1 MGESNMRKD
10 RLSFLLLGLGIGI
23 ILTNFVYYM
32 VPNVEYRDLT
42 DEEIVERA
50 KELGMVFIKDAI
62 EVNSSKD
69 SVPTEAESEEI
80 VFKIEKGE
88 TLEIIS
94 DNLYNAGLIDD
105 KDRFINYAEEKG
117 MARSFRTGTYYLTKG
132 MDYETLLMTLT
143 NKNN

>member
-1 MGESNMRKD
+1 MRKD

-69 SVPTEAESEEI
+69 SVPTEAELEEI

>member
-1 MGESNMRKD
+1 MRKD

>member
-69 SVPTEAESEEI
+69 SVPTEAELEEI

>member
-1 MGESNMRKD
+1 MRKD

-132 MDYETLLMTLT
+132 MDYETLLKTLT

>member
-132 MDYETLLMTLT
+132 MDYETLLKTLT